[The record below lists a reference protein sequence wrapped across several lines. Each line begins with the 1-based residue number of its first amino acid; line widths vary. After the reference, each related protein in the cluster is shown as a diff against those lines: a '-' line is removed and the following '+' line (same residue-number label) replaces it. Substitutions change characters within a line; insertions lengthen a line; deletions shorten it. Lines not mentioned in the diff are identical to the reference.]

1 MPAAVPCS
9 PSRELE
15 LAILTARKPQP
26 TPALDKLAGSECSL
40 LLTALLA
47 SHPDLRGEAEH
58 LALALLADSDADEVA
73 ESIEWELRAADLDHL
88 ASRAGRVRGRGYV
101 HESEA
106 TAEILEELLQPA
118 LDDMARRASLGLED
132 AAGRIGLG
140 LLSGLSR
147 CRDGVE
153 MGTVLAY
160 AGPDTIDELVRSVQR
175 VMATA
180 NVRLP
185 TDPTRL
191 EPHRRT
197 R

>member
-1 MPAAVPCS
+1 
-9 PSRELE
+9 
-15 LAILTARKPQP
+15 
-26 TPALDKLAGSECSL
+26 
-40 LLTALLA
+40 
-47 SHPDLRGEAEH
+47 
-58 LALALLADSDADEVA
+58 
-73 ESIEWELRAADLDHL
+73 
-88 ASRAGRVRGRGYV
+88 
-101 HESEA
+101 
-106 TAEILEELLQPA
+106 
-118 LDDMARRASLGLED
+118 MARRASLGLED

>member
-1 MPAAVPCS
+1 M
-9 PSRELE
+9 
-15 LAILTARKPQP
+15 TARKLQP
-26 TPALDKLAGSECSL
+26 TPALDKLTGGECSL
-40 LLTALLA
+40 LLTSLLGA
-47 SHPDLRGEAEH
+47 HPDLREEAEH
-58 LALALLADSDADEVA
+58 LALALLADIDADEVA
-73 ESIEWELRAADLDHL
+73 ESIEWELRAADLDQL

-101 HESEA
+101 HENEA
-106 TAEILEELLQPA
+106 AAEILEELLQPA
-118 LDDMARRASLGLED
+118 LDDLARRAGLGLED

-160 AGPDTIDELVRSVQR
+160 AGPDTIDELARSVQR

-185 TDPTRL
+185 A
-191 EPHRRT
+191 EPK
-197 R
+197 